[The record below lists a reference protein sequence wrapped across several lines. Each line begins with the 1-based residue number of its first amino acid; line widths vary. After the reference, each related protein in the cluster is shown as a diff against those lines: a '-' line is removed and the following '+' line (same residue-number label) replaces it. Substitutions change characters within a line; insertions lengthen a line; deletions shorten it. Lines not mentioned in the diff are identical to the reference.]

1 MEFDRFEELLG
12 RGARQ
17 LDIELDGKQ
26 SRNLH
31 RYFLE
36 LRHWSRKINLIARG
50 SSDEQIIENH
60 FIDSLALLNLVE
72 ASTAA
77 LLDIGSGAGFPGL
90 VCKAARPEMDVGLV
104 EPRMKR
110 VSFLRHVIRQ
120 LELSGVIIQACRL
133 EDGIELE
140 GQADYGWV
148 VSRAVTD
155 IGAFL
160 QMCGRFKQ
168 YGSRIVCM
176 KGPRYQDE
184 LDAQADA
191 AHGWRLQSTRSYRL
205 PYSGAQR
212 VLLVFE

>member
-17 LDIELDGKQ
+17 LDIELDEKQ

-77 LLDIGSGAGFPGL
+77 LLDIGAGRDFRGW
-90 VCKAARPEMDVGLV
+90 CAR
-104 EPRMKR
+104 
-110 VSFLRHVIRQ
+110 
-120 LELSGVIIQACRL
+120 RL
-133 EDGIELE
+133 
-140 GQADYGWV
+140 
-148 VSRAVTD
+148 
-155 IGAFL
+155 
-160 QMCGRFKQ
+160 GR
-168 YGSRIVCM
+168 R
-176 KGPRYQDE
+176 
-184 LDAQADA
+184 
-191 AHGWRLQSTRSYRL
+191 
-205 PYSGAQR
+205 
-212 VLLVFE
+212 

>member
-1 MEFDRFEELLG
+1 MEFDRFDELLG
-12 RGARQ
+12 RGARH
-17 LDIELDGKQ
+17 LGIGLDGKQ
-26 SRNLH
+26 SQNLH
-31 RYFLE
+31 RYFLQ
-36 LRHWSRKINLIARG
+36 LRHWSRKINLIARD

-60 FIDSLALLNLVE
+60 FIDSLALLNLFD
-72 ASTAA
+72 ASTAR
-77 LLDIGSGAGFPGL
+77 LLDIGTGAGFPGL
-90 VCKAARPEMDVGLV
+90 VCKAARPELTVGLV
-104 EPRMKR
+104 EPRLKR
-110 VSFLRHVIRQ
+110 VSFLRQVIRQ

-140 GQADYGWV
+140 DQAGYGWV

-176 KGPRYQDE
+176 KGPRYQAE

-191 AHGWRLQSTRSYRL
+191 VHGWHLQLTRLYRL

-212 VLLVFE
+212 ALLVFK

>member
-1 MEFDRFEELLG
+1 MEFDRFDELLG
-12 RGARQ
+12 RGARH
-17 LDIELDGKQ
+17 LGIGLVGKQ
-26 SRNLH
+26 SQNLH
-31 RYFLE
+31 RYFLQ
-36 LRHWSRKINLIARG
+36 LRQINLIARD

-60 FIDSLALLNLVE
+60 FIDSLALLSLFD
-72 ASTAA
+72 ASTAR
-77 LLDIGSGAGFPGL
+77 LLDIGTGAGFPGL
-90 VCKAARPEMDVGLV
+90 VCKAARPELTVGLV
-104 EPRMKR
+104 EPRLKR
-110 VSFLRHVIRQ
+110 VSFLRQVIRQ

-140 GQADYGWV
+140 DQAGYGWV

-176 KGPRYQDE
+176 KGPRYQAE

-191 AHGWRLQSTRSYRL
+191 VLGWHLQSTRIYRL
-205 PYSGAQR
+205 TYSGAQR
-212 VLLVFE
+212 ALLVFK